1 MKKVAVVILNWN
13 GLELLRSYLPSVID
27 SLPEYAE
34 LIIADNASTDKSIDF
49 IKANFSEIKIIQNKS
64 NGGFAKGYNDA
75 LKNVNNKFL
84 VLLNSDIETPN
95 NWIEPVIDFMEAN
108 PKTGAAMPKI
118 LQLKNKT
125 HFEYAGAAGGF
136 IDKWGFP
143 FCRGRI
149 FNELEE
155 DLGQYDN
162 NEPVFWA
169 TGACMFVRNDIY
181 KKLGGFDEF
190 FFAHMEEIDLCWRI
204 QRLGF
209 NINAIGNSKVYHL
222 GGGTLNKISPQKTF
236 LNFRNNLLLL
246 TKNHPREGFLK
257 IITQKIILDGIA
269 GLKFLLEGNFKH
281 TLAIIN
287 AHFAF
292 WYSFP
297 RYLKIRKQLNFQL
310 SNKPVKGLF
319 KASIIKEHFI
329 KKKRKFSD
337 IDPSIFS

>member
-1 MKKVAVVILNWN
+1 MV
-13 GLELLRSYLPSVID
+13 
-27 SLPEYAE
+27 
-34 LIIADNASTDKSIDF
+34 
-49 IKANFSEIKIIQNKS
+49 
-64 NGGFAKGYNDA
+64 
-75 LKNVNNKFL
+75 
-84 VLLNSDIETPN
+84 
-95 NWIEPVIDFMEAN
+95 
-108 PKTGAAMPKI
+108 
-118 LQLKNKT
+118 
-125 HFEYAGAAGGF
+125 
-136 IDKWGFP
+136 
-143 FCRGRI
+143 
-149 FNELEE
+149 
-155 DLGQYDN
+155 
-162 NEPVFWA
+162 
-169 TGACMFVRNDIY
+169 
-181 KKLGGFDEF
+181 
-190 FFAHMEEIDLCWRI
+190 
-204 QRLGF
+204 LGF

-310 SNKPVKGLF
+310 LNKSVKGLF